1 MIRLRELRES
11 KGWTQQQLGDI
22 IGAGKSTISE
32 YERDRHQLDI
42 PTIHRLCDLFGCSA
56 DYLLC
61 RSESPDPGISDEDA
75 RFLAAYD
82 AAPDNVKEAI
92 DVLLLPY
99 AEKKKDAS

>member
-1 MIRLRELRES
+1 MNRIRDLRIDR
-11 KGWTQQQLGDI
+11 GWTQLQLGKR
-22 IGAGKSTISE
+22 IGAAKSTVSGYESE
-32 YERDRHQLDI
+32 DRQLTPALIHQ
-42 PTIHRLCDLFGCSA
+42 LCDLFGCSA

-61 RSESPDPGISDEDA
+61 RSESPDPGISDEDV

-99 AEKKKDAS
+99 SERKKDAS